1 MAKNSNVVLASR
13 DIEKLNQISDQI
25 NNDGGRSIAVK
36 TDITNL
42 DSCKNMVNESV
53 ATFGKVDSLILTAGI
68 SMSARFDRITDISLF
83 NNINEINYQGSVNC
97 VYTCIDELKKSRGQI
112 VAITTAQAL
121 IGFPNASAYSAS
133 KHALHGFLET
143 LQMELGNTISVSN
156 VYLGW
161 IKGTNLRANAL
172 GPDGKKIGA
181 SHHKHSN
188 RAIDIDDCTTKIVQ
202 GIEKNRIAIFIP
214 SFLKFI
220 PIVKLFF
227 RKWLF
232 RKITK
237 VTSQEEN

>member
-1 MAKNSNVVLASR
+1 MASR
-13 DIEKLNQISDQI
+13 DIEKLDRLSSQI
-25 NNDGGRSIAVK
+25 NNSGGKSLSVK
-36 TDITNL
+36 TDIASL
-42 DSCKNMVNESV
+42 DSCKNMINETIE
-53 ATFGKVDSLILTAGI
+53 AFGRVDSLILNAGI
-68 SMSARFDRITDISLF
+68 SMWTRFDQITDISLF
-83 NNINEINYQGSVNC
+83 HKINEINYQGSVNC
-97 VYTCIDELKKSRGQI
+97 VYSCIDELKKNRGQI

-237 VTSQEEN
+237 VTSQEES

>member
-42 DSCKNMVNESV
+42 DSCKNMLNESV
-53 ATFGKVDSLILTAGI
+53 ATFGKIDSLILNAGI
-68 SMSARFDRITDISLF
+68 SMWARFDSITDISLF
-83 NNINEINYQGSVNC
+83 SNINEINYQGSVNC

-143 LQMELGNTISVSN
+143 LQMELGNRISVSN

-172 GPDGKKIGA
+172 GADGKKIGA
-181 SHHKHSN
+181 SHHKHSS

-214 SFLKFI
+214 SFLRFI

-227 RKWLF
+227 RKWLL

>member
-42 DSCKNMVNESV
+42 DSCKNMLNESV
-53 ATFGKVDSLILTAGI
+53 ATFGKVDSLILNAGI
-68 SMSARFDRITDISLF
+68 SMWARFDRITDISLF

-161 IKGTNLRANAL
+161 IKGTILRANAL

-181 SHHKHSN
+181 SHHKHSG
-188 RAIDIDDCTTKIVQ
+188 RAVDIDDCTSKIVK
-202 GIEKNRIAIFIP
+202 GIEKNKKSSR
-214 SFLKFI
+214 LC
-220 PIVKLFF
+220 
-227 RKWLF
+227 
-232 RKITK
+232 
-237 VTSQEEN
+237 

>member
-1 MAKNSNVVLASR
+1 MAKTSNVVLASR
-13 DIEKLNQISDQI
+13 NIDKLNQLSNQI
-25 NNDGGRSIAVK
+25 NNDGGSSIAVK

-42 DSCKNMVNESV
+42 DSCKNMLNESV
-53 ATFGKVDSLILTAGI
+53 SAFGKVDSLILNAGI
-68 SMSARFDRITDISLF
+68 SMWARFDRITDISLF
-83 NNINEINYQGSVNC
+83 RNINEINYQGSVNC
-97 VYTCIDELKKSRGQI
+97 VYSCIDELKKSRGQI
-112 VAITTAQAL
+112 VAITTTQAL

-143 LQMELGNTISVSN
+143 LQMELGNTIRVSN

-172 GPDGKKIGA
+172 GPNGKKIG
-181 SHHKHSN
+181 SKHHKHSS

-202 GIEKNRIAIFIP
+202 GIEKNKRKIYIP
-214 SFLKFI
+214 SFLRFI
-220 PIVKLFF
+220 PIAKLFF

-237 VTSQEEN
+237 VTSQEES

>member
-25 NNDGGRSIAVK
+25 NNDGGSSIAVK

-42 DSCKNMVNESV
+42 DSCKNMLSESIS
-53 ATFGKVDSLILTAGI
+53 AFGRVDSLILNAGI
-68 SMSARFDRITDISLF
+68 SMWARFDRITDISLF

-133 KHALHGFLET
+133 KHALNGFLET

-181 SHHKHSN
+181 RHHKHSS
-188 RAIDIDDCTTKIVQ
+188 RAIDMDDCTSKIVQ
-202 GIEKNRIAIFIP
+202 GIEKYRMEIFIP
-214 SFLKFI
+214 SFLRFI
-220 PIVKLFF
+220 PITKLFF